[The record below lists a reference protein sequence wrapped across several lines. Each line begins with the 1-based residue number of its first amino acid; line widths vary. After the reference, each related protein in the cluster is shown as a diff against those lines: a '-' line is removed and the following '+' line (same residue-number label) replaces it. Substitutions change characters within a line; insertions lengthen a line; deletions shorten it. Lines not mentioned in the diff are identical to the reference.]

1 MALCAAHCEEGTA
14 LQLERLPTHQVN
26 DVWADFMHH
35 SAVPLLHWI
44 FLQSVKVLVIAVHE
58 QNRKRQDFQPVELR
72 IVALVT
78 VPHKPC
84 IAADDHVVVF
94 GHLRL
99 LWKVLW
105 LKPESVSMKITGCI
119 NHFHRSNRCLISVPP
134 LIFTSTSSAERIV
147 TRSTI

>member
-58 QNRKRQDFQPVELR
+58 QNRKRQGLQPVKLR
-72 IVALVT
+72 IVALVA
-78 VPHKPC
+78 VPDASEV
-84 IAADDHVVVF
+84 AAGDHVVV
-94 GHLRL
+94 L
-99 LWKVLW
+99 V
-105 LKPESVSMKITGCI
+105 
-119 NHFHRSNRCLISVPP
+119 ISDC
-134 LIFTSTSSAERIV
+134 SGKYCG
-147 TRSTI
+147 